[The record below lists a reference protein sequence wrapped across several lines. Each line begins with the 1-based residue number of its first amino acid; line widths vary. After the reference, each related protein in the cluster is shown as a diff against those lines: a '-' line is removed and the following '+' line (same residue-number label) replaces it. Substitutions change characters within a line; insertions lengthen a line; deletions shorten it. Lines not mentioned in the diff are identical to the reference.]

1 MLQGSLLKESLR
13 TQMPLEKNFKMH
25 QDLMRKNKHLSKAS
39 PAGPMSHPQA
49 PVPNSRL
56 C

>member
-13 TQMPLEKNFKMH
+13 TKMPLEKKMH

-49 PVPNSRL
+49 PAPNSRL